1 MTKATQIAVN
11 PPRPRFPPL
20 NALRALEAAVRH
32 ESFAKAADE
41 LGVTPAAVSHQIKAL
56 EQWLGTPIFVRH
68 AQGLHLTDSARAALP
83 ALSGAFDALGHAVRE
98 LRSRSPN
105 TQLNIAALPSI
116 AQLWLAPQLPALR
129 RAFPEL
135 QLSVHALETPPNLN
149 REPFDLAIFFLREAQ
164 RGARAFKVCDDAL
177 FPVCAPALAATLRT
191 PADLA
196 AYPQLWDTAWKDD
209 WAAWFAAAGVTG
221 VPVNHGPGFSLYSLA
236 LQAALEGE
244 GVLIAHEAL
253 TAAAI
258 RAGSLIAPFPVR
270 ATTGTRLEILVPER
284 QPAETLRIV
293 DWLLAECSQPA
304 IARTGAA
311 QL

>member
-1 MTKATQIAVN
+1 MPGPGPIAVN

-20 NALRALEAAVRH
+20 NALRALEAAARH

-56 EQWLGTPIFVRH
+56 EQWLDAPLFVRH
-68 AQGLHLTDSARAALP
+68 AQGLRLAESARAALP
-83 ALSGAFDALGHAVRE
+83 TLSGAFDALGHAVRE
-98 LRSRSPN
+98 LRSASAS

-129 RAFPEL
+129 RAFPRL
-135 QLSVHALETPPNLN
+135 RISVHALEAPPNLN

-164 RGARAFKVCDDAL
+164 RGARAFKVCDDIL
-177 FPVCAPALAATLRT
+177 FPVCAPALAAALSA

-196 AYPQLWDTAWKDD
+196 ACPQLWDTAWKDD
-209 WAAWFAAAGVTG
+209 WAIWFAAAGVG
-221 VPVNHGPGFSLYSLA
+221 DVPANHGPGFSLYSLA

-253 TAAAI
+253 AAAAI
-258 RAGSLIAPFPVR
+258 AAGTLVAPFPVR
-270 ATTGTRLEILVPER
+270 ATTGMRLEILVPER
-284 QPAETLRIV
+284 RPAEALRVV
-293 DWLLAECSQPA
+293 DWLLAHGRQPA
-304 IARTGAA
+304 PAQTGSV
-311 QL
+311 